1 MALIAPLASPAV
13 AGPVVFTNR
22 TAFEAAVKPNRLI
35 TFDTLTV
42 NVSGTPQGPGSF
54 CDEHHDCSG
63 TIDGVLDIVTSDD
76 FWVNVADGRLH
87 MGGDFVY
94 ANLSLGQSF
103 DAFGVDIRYTHPDQT
118 FNWWNDG
125 QPGRPLPD
133 FLGVWFKHDP
143 VGGPD
148 DPFYGEFQF
157 LTYTPCFDP
166 NFQCWGQDPNVNDFP
181 QISFDNLAFHTL
193 APATSVPEP
202 SALLL
207 VAGARGAGAGQPGTS
222 LGLSAR
228 LQPLPD
234 LSSAPTFHFASIAR
248 CSRRTSSKLTGCQS
262 ASGSGGAGGLLGSL
276 PAASIRHAMSSNRC
290 CRSASISALTF
301 ATV

>member
-1 MALIAPLASPAV
+1 M
-13 AGPVVFTNR
+13 
-22 TAFEAAVKPNRLI
+22 
-35 TFDTLTV
+35 
-42 NVSGTPQGPGSF
+42 
-54 CDEHHDCSG
+54 
-63 TIDGVLDIVTSDD
+63 LDIVTSDD

-207 VAGARGAGAGQPGTS
+207 VAGALGAGAGQPGTS

-234 LSSAPTFHFASIAR
+234 LSERPNLPLRIDRALQPQDFIETDRLPVGVRIRWSGRPTRIA
-248 CSRRTSSKLTGCQS
+248 
-262 ASGSGGAGGLLGSL
+262 AGGKHPTRHVVQPLLQERVDL
-276 PAASIRHAMSSNRC
+276 RAHFRDRLIDRHASPRLTTSRHDVAPWPGVSSVC
-290 CRSASISALTF
+290 AVASHRLPERVTNDPDA
-301 ATV
+301 